1 MTLTLRDEVEQI
13 INQRGKMTRT
23 ALYCQF
29 ELVAKRALDSAL
41 EDLARTHRIVLGAT
55 EVAPVRAAKRD
66 AQRQVFGVSVDDH
79 ASLNP
84 DKQPRRARWVLEC
97 RTEPT
102 IRERIIA
109 ALDGGT
115 VLSVRELTERLN
127 QTGIPLTG
135 KVVRGTLS
143 RMNTA
148 DEVKSPAWGKWTL
161 KASAEAMRGATIP
174 RRLLALFQPGVM
186 LSRQEIRERMG
197 DANNGTVSAALHD
210 LVQGGKLLIRPGR
223 GYMLPTAIQED
234 AAA

>member
-84 DKQPRRARWVLEC
+84 DKQVREC

-197 DANNGTVSAALHD
+197 DANNGTVSAALRD

>member
-84 DKQPRRARWVLEC
+84 DKQVREC

-210 LVQGGKLLIRPGR
+210 LVQGGKLLIRPDR

>member
-84 DKQPRRARWVLEC
+84 DKQVREC

-127 QTGIPLTG
+127 QTGSPLTG

-197 DANNGTVSAALHD
+197 DANNGTVSVALHD